1 MQVTL
6 MFSELSFAQSENDT
20 NAGNREFTYQGYAI
34 GGKKSTF
41 CVFYRIQI
49 DCSPVAWSD
58 VTITKS
64 PENGE
69 AKLTDTSTIIN
80 FNAPNPR
87 AKCNGK
93 TTKALALEYTP
104 KKGYTGMELIEV
116 ESLGSSGFLSKYTY
130 NITVVK

>member
-1 MQVTL
+1 MQATL
-6 MFSELSFAQSENDT
+6 MFSELSFAQNEDDS
-20 NAGNREFTYQGYAI
+20 NAESREFTYHRYAI

-41 CVFYRIQI
+41 RFFYRVQI
-49 DCSPVAWSD
+49 DCSPVAWHH

-69 AKLTDTSTIIN
+69 AQLIDTSTIIN
-80 FNAPNPR
+80 YNAANPR

-104 KKGYTGMELIEV
+104 KKGYTGTELIEV
-116 ESLGSSGFLSKYTY
+116 ESLGGDGFLAKHTY